1 MKRFLILL
9 FTIHCSLFTIHC
21 SLFTLSAQQ
30 TADVRRQIS
39 QAAASLKS
47 MQCDFVQTKQLR
59 LLNDRLVSRG
69 KMYYQQGNRLRWEYL
84 SPYTYSFILNGQ
96 KVLLKNSRRQDVI
109 DTSQNKLFGEIA
121 RIMMKSVTGQSLT
134 DDRDFKTTI
143 ATTPSEWVAT
153 LVPQRKDMRQMFQQ
167 IILHVSRKQSM
178 VTQVELVEKKGDRT
192 IIELKNV
199 KVNETLPAT
208 LFVLD

>member
-199 KVNETLPAT
+199 KVKETLPAT